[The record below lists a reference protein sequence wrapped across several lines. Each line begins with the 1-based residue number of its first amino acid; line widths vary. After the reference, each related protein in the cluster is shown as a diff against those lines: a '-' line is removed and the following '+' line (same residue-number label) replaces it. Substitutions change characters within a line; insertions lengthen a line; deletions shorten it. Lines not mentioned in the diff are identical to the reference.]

1 MEWLS
6 ENWILVVLLGGMAIM
21 HLKGGGC
28 CGGGHKHGKS
38 GSEKKSTNIENN
50 KDN

>member
-6 ENWILVVLLGGMAIM
+6 ENWILVALLGGMAVM

-28 CGGGHKHGKS
+28 CGGHKHGKS
-38 GSEKKSTNIENN
+38 DAEDNSTKIEGN
-50 KDN
+50 KEN

>member
-6 ENWILVVLLGGMAIM
+6 ENWVLVALLGGMAVM

-28 CGGGHKHGKS
+28 CGGRHKNGKS
-38 GSEKKSTNIENN
+38 EAENN
-50 KDN
+50 TAKIEGNKEN

>member
-6 ENWILVVLLGGMAIM
+6 ENWILVALLGGMAVM

-28 CGGGHKHGKS
+28 CGGHKHGKS
-38 GSEKKSTNIENN
+38 EGKNDSPKIESDKKN
-50 KDN
+50 